1 MPLQP
6 LRPHQA
12 YWDHSANNSKL
23 ICSMPSHEVT
33 PMVPILLIELLVD
46 FPIFRAKLLH
56 FYEARSENVTK
67 WNNIG

>member
-6 LRPHQA
+6 LRPHQGN
-12 YWDHSANNSKL
+12 WDHSANNSNL

-33 PMVPILLIELLVD
+33 SMVPILLIELLVD

-56 FYEARSENVTK
+56 FY
-67 WNNIG
+67 